1 MRVTN
6 RLVTVL
12 FVILL
17 ATLSGCASGASALK
31 TVVIGVPV
39 LIVGGVLNGLG
50 DDSEDLLGHGY
61 GFNNAKSGQR
71 PSKPN
76 EVW

>member
-50 DDSEDLLGHGY
+50 DDSEDLLGI
-61 GFNNAKSGQR
+61 AGQQF
-71 PSKPN
+71 PIDPPQ
-76 EVW
+76 VCT